1 MQFSQGS
8 AGMNQYAG
16 NLQQPY
22 PNKYQNVHSSQVGKK
37 SINGAQGVYGSE
49 GSSLR
54 VGKERSD
61 NRESSL
67 NERQQQQRDSSN
79 NGTNTFHP

>member
-1 MQFSQGS
+1 
-8 AGMNQYAG
+8 MNA
-16 NLQQPY
+16 
-22 PNKYQNVHSSQVGKK
+22 
-37 SINGAQGVYGSE
+37 AQGVYGSE

-54 VGKERSD
+54 VGKERSGPD
-61 NRESSL
+61 RESSL

>member
-22 PNKYQNVHSSQVGKK
+22 PNKYQSKYIFKK
-37 SINGAQGVYGSE
+37 
-49 GSSLR
+49 
-54 VGKERSD
+54 
-61 NRESSL
+61 
-67 NERQQQQRDSSN
+67 
-79 NGTNTFHP
+79 